1 MKDYYEAEEVAKLW
15 DISKRQ
21 VQYLCKHGRIDG
33 VVKFG
38 SAWAIPK
45 TAKKPTRTVPIKP
58 GRKPKDN
65 SQLVETSNTEMPKN

>member
-1 MKDYYEAEEVAKLW
+1 MNEYYEAEEVAKLW
-15 DISKRQ
+15 DISIRQ

-58 GRKPKDN
+58 GRKPKDAAA
-65 SQLVETSNTEMPKN
+65 ETPNELF